1 MRKGIKRSLASVLFM
16 SSLFLAAC
24 SSSGSQQGQGG
35 DQGSGDP
42 VTIQIMQGKIEFNT
56 QFEEL
61 AKKYMDENPN
71 VKIEITSVG
80 GGTDY
85 LSQLKTKFASG
96 DEPEIFSVAGP
107 SELEQFKDDMADLS
121 DMDSVGAA
129 LEGTLDAVTVED
141 DQILGIPYN
150 LEGYGLIYN
159 KDIFKKAGVDAESI
173 HTYEDLKA
181 AAEKIDS
188 QKEELGIEAV
198 FALPGKETWVMTNHL
213 GNTFLASEFD
223 NNALKAYESPTVAF
237 DKSEE
242 YQKMLDL
249 QNDFSVQPVLSL
261 DYSQQVEEYF
271 SLGQVAIIQQGN
283 WVYPTLQQM
292 DEDFAENAVGM
303 MPIPVEGEEDKLPVG
318 VPNYWAIN
326 KNSDDATIK
335 EAEKFLDWMNLSDEG
350 KDFVLTEFKFVPA
363 YENYDGSKI
372 TDPLSKA
379 VYDYSQSGETI
390 GWVFNGYPAGWEQD
404 SFGPNIQKYLDG
416 TMTWEETIDQSK
428 EAWASI
434 RK

>member
-121 DMDSVGAA
+121 DMDSVDAA

-292 DEDFAENAVGM
+292 DEDFAENDVGM